1 MHVTCCLDTFQC
13 VYDPYRPKTS
23 LHSCQDARETEITLE
38 NTLASRSSMGLAN
51 AVAGAADSLEYG
63 GRVRPPRPPSLDGL
77 LRAYDSHAARGLDVM
92 RRFDGGRYRAD
103 LFVSFLVLQ
112 VCFLS
117 AHKLISLVSCALTGI
132 CHPHWPHP
140 HPDSWSWS
148 PVDGCRAAH

>member
-1 MHVTCCLDTFQC
+1 MHVTCCLDMFQC
-13 VYDPYRPKTS
+13 LYEPYGAKIS
-23 LHSCQDARETEITLE
+23 LHSCRDTHETEISLE

-92 RRFDGGRYRAD
+92 RRFDGGRYRGD

-112 VCFLS
+112 VCFPS
-117 AHKLISLVSCALTGI
+117 AHKMISLVSCARNGARI
-132 CHPHWPHP
+132 PIQMH
-140 HPDSWSWS
+140 
-148 PVDGCRAAH
+148 RK